1 MPATNCPCPRALA
14 RVNACQARQSRQ
26 AGATIVEF
34 ALLMGMFFLVMF
46 SIIEIARVMFIFNAV
61 YDGTRRAA
69 SAASVTDP
77 ADTAALAQIRQG
89 AVYRTSAGTLAL
101 SPEIRDDAIRIDY
114 LWMEKGTDGNF
125 TLKPISSGSSWNA
138 NQNRKQC
145 VIDPYSADCARFV
158 RVRLC
163 DPAVASSCDPVQF
176 KTLTTLLPFTL
187 PINFS
192 TTITPLQSSG
202 FTSN

>member
-1 MPATNCPCPRALA
+1 MLATNSPCSRAPA
-14 RVNACQARQSRQ
+14 RVNTRQARPSRQ
-26 AGATIVEF
+26 AGATVVEF

-46 SIIEIARVMFIFNAV
+46 SMIEIARVMFIFNTV
-61 YDGTRRAA
+61 YDATRRAA

-77 ADTAALAQIRQG
+77 ADPAGLAQIRQG
-89 AVYRTSAGTLAL
+89 ALYRTSAGTLAL

-125 TLKPISSGSSWNA
+125 TLKPISSGLSLNA
-138 NQNRKQC
+138 DQNRKQC
-145 VIDPYSADCARFV
+145 LIDPYSANCARFV

-163 DPAVASSCDPVQF
+163 DPAAASSCDPVQF

-187 PINFS
+187 PIDFG
-192 TTITPLQSSG
+192 TTITPLQSIG
-202 FTSN
+202 YTID